1 MSEETWRKERLH
13 LRRKKKK
20 VFKRLFKIFKEEE
33 EKKGENGEVRSDG
46 GVSVRLVKRYIFV
59 KGI

>member
-1 MSEETWRKERLH
+1 MEKRETASQKK
-13 LRRKKKK
+13 KKKK

-46 GVSVRLVKRYIFV
+46 GVSVRLVKIYIFV

>member
-13 LRRKKKK
+13 LRRKKK

-46 GVSVRLVKRYIFV
+46 GVSVRLVKIYIFV

>member
-1 MSEETWRKERLH
+1 MEKRETASQK
-13 LRRKKKK
+13 KKKK

-46 GVSVRLVKRYIFV
+46 GVSVRLVKIYIFV